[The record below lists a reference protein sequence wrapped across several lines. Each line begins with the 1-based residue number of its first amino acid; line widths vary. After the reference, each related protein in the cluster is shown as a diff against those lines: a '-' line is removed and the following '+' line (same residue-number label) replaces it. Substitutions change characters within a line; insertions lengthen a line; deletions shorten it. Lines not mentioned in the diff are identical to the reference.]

1 MHNKKYRLKSIATEN
16 MTDLHKN
23 ILGKVCYL
31 AFFRVGERGWFLCD
45 TEELMHPVH
54 KIHTS
59 CVKDVKYTRGN
70 QVVVSTE
77 NTLYVFEVI
86 LDE

>member
-1 MHNKKYRLKSIATEN
+1 MHNKKYRLKSIATDN

-23 ILGKVCYL
+23 ILGKVCYI
-31 AFFRVGERGWFLCD
+31 AYFKVGERGWFFCD
-45 TEELMHPVH
+45 TDETQPLHR
-54 KIHTS
+54 IHTS
-59 CVKDVKYTRGN
+59 CVKDVKYTRDN